1 MTYESAVPR
10 SERQSL
16 SIYATSLATGG
27 LLVMFFVCCFKRSRM
42 PEGCLVTG
50 ESEPANPESNA
61 STLTVGSLLL
71 DSYSGASS
79 YVDRNYK
86 TLERETVLNVFYS
99 SRENVN
105 LIHEVLRQ
113 VCVVI
118 KFMYSHFCWMQF
130 WIQFCFQM
138 PEV

>member
-1 MTYESAVPR
+1 
-10 SERQSL
+10 
-16 SIYATSLATGG
+16 
-27 LLVMFFVCCFKRSRM
+27 M

-130 WIQFCFQM
+130 WI
-138 PEV
+138 